1 MKELAEDGG
10 TRSKTIGLFYNYS
23 IVLILILICAVMSLL
38 TSSFYSLGNLMN
50 IVRQVAV
57 VGLIAYGMTFVII
70 SGGIDLSAGAV
81 VAFVGVI
88 VASMSKAGLP
98 LVVVIPAG
106 IALGAMCGLVSGVA
120 ISWLSIP
127 PFIATLGLQ
136 QIARALALIY
146 SKGRPISNFTDSFL
160 FIGRGRICMIPVPI
174 IIFILVGIICWFF
187 LKKNKFGKHV
197 YAIGG
202 NELASVVCG
211 IKVRRVKTIIYVIM
225 GALTGLA
232 AIVLTS
238 RVSTG
243 NPSVGSGYELDAI
256 TGVVIGGASL
266 SGGSG
271 SIFGTVIGALIIGV
285 LSNGLSLLG
294 VSPYWQQFINGSLI
308 ISAVALDMFKNKYA
322 NR

>member
-1 MKELAEDGG
+1 MKELAEDGT
-10 TRSKTIGLFYNYS
+10 TRSKTISLFYKYS
-23 IVLILILICAVMSLL
+23 IVLILILICAVMSVL
-38 TSSFYSLGNLMN
+38 TSSFYSFGNLMN
-50 IVRQVAV
+50 VVRQVAV

-81 VAFVGVI
+81 VAFVGVV
-88 VASMSKAGLP
+88 VASMSKAGMP

-106 IALGAMCGLVSGVA
+106 IALGALCGLVSGVA
-120 ISWLSIP
+120 VSWLSIP

-146 SKGRPISNFTDSFL
+146 SKGRPISNFTDEFL
-160 FIGRGRICMIPVPI
+160 FIGRGRIGMIPVPI
-174 IIFILVGIICWFF
+174 IIFIVVGIICWVF

-211 IKVRRVKTIIYVIM
+211 IRVRRVKTMIYVIM

-271 SIFGTVIGALIIGV
+271 SIFGTVIGSLIIGV

-294 VSPYWQQFINGSLI
+294 VSPYWQQFINGLLI

>member
-1 MKELAEDGG
+1 MKEFAEDGG
-10 TRSKTIGLFYNYS
+10 TRSKTVSLFYKYS
-23 IVLILILICAVMSLL
+23 IVLILILICAVMSVL
-38 TSSFYSLGNLMN
+38 TSSFYSFGNLMN

-81 VAFVGVI
+81 VAFVGVV
-88 VASMSKAGLP
+88 VASMSKAGMP

-106 IALGAMCGLVSGVA
+106 IALGALCGLVSGVA
-120 ISWLSIP
+120 VSWLSIP

-146 SKGRPISNFTDSFL
+146 SKGRPISNFTDEFL
-160 FIGRGRICMIPVPI
+160 FIGRGRIGMIPVPI
-174 IIFILVGIICWFF
+174 IIFIVVGIICWVF

-211 IKVRRVKTIIYVIM
+211 IKVRRVKTMIYVIM

-271 SIFGTVIGALIIGV
+271 SIFGTVIGSLIIGV

-294 VSPYWQQFINGSLI
+294 VSPYWQQFINGLLI